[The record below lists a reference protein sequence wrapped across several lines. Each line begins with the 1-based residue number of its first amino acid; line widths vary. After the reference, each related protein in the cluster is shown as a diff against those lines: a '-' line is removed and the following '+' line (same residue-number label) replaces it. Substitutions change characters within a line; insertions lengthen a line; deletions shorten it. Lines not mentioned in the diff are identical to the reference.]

1 MDIYISGAL
10 ELELEAIVNCF
21 MWVLGKQTTAS
32 VRAAGALHCWAP
44 KKKTL
49 N

>member
-1 MDIYISGAL
+1 MSVSIPGAL

-32 VRAAGALHCWAP
+32 VRAAGALHCWAH
-44 KKKTL
+44 KKRH
-49 N
+49 